1 MSKLSEYRDLEK
13 KLNAL
18 MERLECLKG
27 NSQLSKEM
35 EFEKRLFS
43 LMNRYSL
50 KKEDLLSFLN
60 SPFGLFANDVSEQK
74 TADGG
79 REGKARKAGRGKPF
93 KA

>member
-18 MERLECLKG
+18 TERLECLKG
-27 NSQLSKEM
+27 NSQLSKEV
-35 EFEKRLFS
+35 EFEKKLFS

-60 SPFGLFANDVSEQK
+60 SPFGLFANSVSERK
-74 TADGG
+74 AAYGG
-79 REGKARKAGRGKPF
+79 RRGKTCKAGKEKTF